1 MIHGHQVFPNNC
13 NKALEAV
20 RRSLQVDI
28 LVHGSTH
35 EQKVPHKLFS
45 NFKEF
50 ENFDIKEENF
60 F

>member
-28 LVHGSTH
+28 LVHGNTH
-35 EQKVPHKLFS
+35 EQKVPQSLFS
-45 NFKEF
+45 NFKAFF
-50 ENFDIKEENF
+50 EI
-60 F
+60 